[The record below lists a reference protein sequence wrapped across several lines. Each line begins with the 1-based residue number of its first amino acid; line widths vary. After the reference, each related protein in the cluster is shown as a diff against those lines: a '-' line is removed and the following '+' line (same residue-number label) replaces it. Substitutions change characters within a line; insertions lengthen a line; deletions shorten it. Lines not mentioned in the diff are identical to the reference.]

1 MGLKVEFAK
10 APGKKGPF
18 REVGKRAEI
27 ILMTQK
33 ALLKRQIPQGGI
45 KS

>member
-27 ILMTQK
+27 DHANYVLSKNSVNVI
-33 ALLKRQIPQGGI
+33 
-45 KS
+45 